1 MDSSIIFIDSS
12 GKTVIYHGEFT
23 PFSTG
28 PVLHRYQDCLLFS
41 FFNYKNNTF
50 GISRIDSNQLCGFS
64 ASIFK
69 MYSIKEPLEEIRLG
83 DTLIHGEF
91 YKIFPDKDSFLIVIY
106 GFDDP
111 PEFWKV
117 IAK

>member
-1 MDSSIIFIDSS
+1 
-12 GKTVIYHGEFT
+12 
-23 PFSTG
+23 
-28 PVLHRYQDCLLFS
+28 
-41 FFNYKNNTF
+41 
-50 GISRIDSNQLCGFS
+50 
-64 ASIFK
+64 

-91 YKIFPDKDSFLIVIY
+91 YKIFPDKDSFLIAIY

>member
-1 MDSSIIFIDSS
+1 M
-12 GKTVIYHGEFT
+12 YC
-23 PFSTG
+23 P
-28 PVLHRYQDCLLFS
+28 PYRRCLLP
-41 FFNYKNNTF
+41 
-50 GISRIDSNQLCGFS
+50 GQLCGFS
-64 ASIFK
+64 VSIFK